1 VEHRS
6 NLSNQSSGCDP
17 EALGLGLEAL
27 GLALN
32 EQHSAALLAFCRL
45 LSERAA
51 EFGVVSK
58 GDADRMLERHILD
71 SLRAVRALRPEDRRV
86 YDLGSG
92 AGLPGI
98 PVAVARP
105 DLEVRLVETR
115 LRRVGWLELA
125 VEEIGVQNATVVRSR
140 VEELRE
146 TADVCIARAFAP
158 IERSWELARP
168 LLRPGGRLVYFA
180 GRGETAERLKAV
192 SEDVTLLSEPVL
204 ESGGPLVIIGAK

>member
-1 VEHRS
+1 VEPILLR
-6 NLSNQSSGCDP
+6 
-17 EALGLGLEAL
+17 GLEAL
-27 GLALN
+27 GLSLD
-32 EQHSAALLAFCRL
+32 EQQAATLLAFCRL

-58 GDADRMLERHILD
+58 GDAYRMLERHILD
-71 SLRAVRALRPEDRRV
+71 SLRAVQTLSSEDRQV

-105 DLEVRLVETR
+105 DLKARLVETR

-125 VEEIGVQNATVVRSR
+125 VEELGVQNATVIRSR
-140 VEELRE
+140 VEDLRE
-146 TADVCIARAFAP
+146 TVDVCFARALAP

-180 GRGETAERLKAV
+180 GRGESVERLQAV
-192 SEDVTLLSEPVL
+192 SDDVTLLVEPVL
-204 ESGGPLVIIGAK
+204 ESGGPLVIIGVK